1 MFALGAFANMS
12 FAENNPT
19 TGTLADGFI
28 GIGNVD
34 TARTNPYYYKLTVN
48 GGDISTVP
56 VPASI
61 LLFATGLAGFAARKK
76 PENPT

>member
-1 MFALGAFANMS
+1 MS
-12 FAENNPT
+12 VAENQSA
-19 TGTLADGFI
+19 GTLADGFI

-34 TARTNPYYYKLTVN
+34 TARTNPYYYKLTVV
-48 GGDISTVP
+48 GDVSTVP

-61 LLFATGLAGFAARKK
+61 VLFATGLAGFAARKK